1 VVELN
6 IKSPGSG
13 LVIDDL
19 LVVVILGRSS
29 PLLVL
34 EISKAALAAGAV
46 VPMPTDPEVVTL
58 VTEEFPN
65 WMLLLAVASAPYPI
79 AVELE

>member
-1 VVELN
+1 MVMV
-6 IKSPGSG
+6 
-13 LVIDDL
+13 DL

-34 EISKAALAAGAV
+34 EISKAALAAGDV

-58 VTEEFPN
+58 VTEVLP
-65 WMLLLAVASAPYPI
+65 S
-79 AVELE
+79 

>member
-1 VVELN
+1 MVELK
-6 IKSPGSG
+6 ISSPGSG

-34 EISKAALAAGAV
+34 EISKAALAAGDV
-46 VPMPTDPEVVTL
+46 VPMPTDPEVVTW
-58 VTEEFPN
+58 VT
-65 WMLLLAVASAPYPI
+65 AVLPS
-79 AVELE
+79 